1 MKNFRSFLHLPRNV
15 YVLFLARIINS
26 IGSFVYP
33 LMTILLTQK
42 LGYSADKAGT
52 ITTVAIAAGGIGMLI
67 GGKIAD
73 HVGRKKLFII
83 TSLLG
88 ALTFIACAFL
98 GQSKSIVYLI
108 IAGNFISIA
117 QWPTVDAMVTDSTNK
132 ENRQNAFS
140 LLYLGT
146 NIGIAVGPLIA
157 GFLINEHLMWFF
169 LLDGITTLLSLIPV
183 IIFIKDTKPTKE
195 QIEAIPETDN
205 ERAEKGSVFRAFLK
219 RPLLIAF
226 TSIIVL
232 FTIVYAQY
240 TFGLPLFAN
249 SIYGIDG
256 PKIYGLLMSVNAV
269 MVVVLTIFVISFTKK
284 LPPLVSI
291 TIGGFL
297 YACGFGMLYFTGN
310 IYLLIV
316 STIIWTLGEII
327 NTVNIEVFIANN
339 APVTHRGRFFA
350 LITFVQES
358 GFAMSPMLSGF
369 YIASFGIKNIWPL
382 VALFAFVAAASMFGL
397 FMWQK
402 SLRKI

>member
-42 LGYSADKAGT
+42 LGYSADRAGT

-83 TSLLG
+83 TSVLG

-195 QIEAIPETDN
+195 QIDAIPETDN

-369 YIASFGIKNIWPL
+369 YIASFGIKNIWPI

>member
-42 LGYSADKAGT
+42 LGYSADRAGT

-83 TSLLG
+83 TSVLG

-169 LLDGITTLLSLIPV
+169 LLDGITTLLSLILV
-183 IIFIKDTKPTKE
+183 IIFIKDTKQTKE
-195 QIEAIPETDN
+195 QIDAIPETDN